1 MMTQKHKQTALY
13 AGVLYMTLITQQHHQ
28 QQEEQQET
36 QQTQALSSAYRL
48 RRHKRQ
54 VPRLPEHLIEKQKRD
69 TGQLI
74 VRQTFFDGKPTE
86 ILIEKQKFKRPKQ
99 APGRPSERISEDELK
114 KAIRIIQWDMQKQ
127 GAIMRWRCPHHGKL
141 ERTFDVDIDGVRVWC
156 EVCGLT
162 THFMTYNYNPADII
176 HDSGRTT
183 SQEEGC

>member
-13 AGVLYMTLITQQHHQ
+13 AGVLYMTLITQQQQQQHQ
-28 QQEEQQET
+28 QEQQQET
-36 QQTQALSSAYRL
+36 QQQQALSSTYRI

-54 VPRLPEHLIEKQKRD
+54 TPRLPEHLIEKQKRD

-114 KAIRIIQWDMQKQ
+114 KSHTNHSVGYAKAGRDYALALSPAWQT
-127 GAIMRWRCPHHGKL
+127 GAHLRCRFGW
-141 ERTFDVDIDGVRVWC
+141 GA
-156 EVCGLT
+156 GLV
-162 THFMTYNYNPADII
+162 
-176 HDSGRTT
+176 
-183 SQEEGC
+183 